1 MADPAKQEEVG
12 TRACVPTGKCTAE
25 YSYDLVSAWISHA
38 RTYIVDARCGMMSK
52 DSKGVLLKEASLCL
66 DLLAKA
72 FRDSK
77 GKFENETFIIT
88 EEN

>member
-25 YSYDLVSAWISHA
+25 YSYDLVSAWINHA

-77 GKFENETFIIT
+77 SKLENETFIIT